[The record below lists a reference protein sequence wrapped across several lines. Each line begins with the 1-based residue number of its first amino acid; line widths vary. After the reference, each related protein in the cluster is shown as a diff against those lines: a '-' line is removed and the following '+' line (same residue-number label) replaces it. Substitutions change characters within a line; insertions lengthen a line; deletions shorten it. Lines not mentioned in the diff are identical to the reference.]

1 MAFNRVFVLVVVVG
15 LMLVGR
21 MAWSAV
27 LVSGDDKQ
35 VRATTICADSSGQN
49 IVLFWESKQFSSGSE
64 HLRFNRSAN
73 GGRRWK
79 TQPFEFPLNNNYVY
93 FSDYLP
99 ETVFDQN
106 GTLHVLWSQR
116 SDTQSPSYV
125 QTTNMGDTWSAKS
138 NIGKSNLPR
147 YEGLALCAAKDA
159 SGLWAFYADYDWH
172 SYVCT
177 SAGSGKSWAVVDG
190 PAAGDPLKGFCS
202 SAAAYG
208 ERRYVLRIRDDKP
221 EVLAYDGAAWS
232 IFVIDSTSGPVS
244 MAENHSIAVDSK
256 GRVYV
261 VYAESGKV
269 WCLRSDDQG
278 KSFSKVVV
286 ATGEGVQVP
295 VITVTGKDSI
305 AVAWQQGNQ
314 VRYSVSS
321 DVANSFADS
330 KIIARSSSAQT
341 APDICSVG
349 ESLYFSFTQDGS
361 AWFAGYPDV
370 PVVSSTRV
378 SGKNLLSNSN
388 FDAFRGQAP
397 TGWTVDS
404 WNQKFLKERY
414 GRGKPGRGGTGSCL
428 EMKEGSG
435 ASIIEFTGPKTAV
448 EADTTYVLK
457 GYYASTCEKMEVIG
471 TWLDSKGREI
481 SSTTL
486 TLPETQEQWTEFFD
500 QISSPIGSV
509 SFRINVRKKWQTG
522 RARFDDFSLRLGTLQ
537 NFAKEFSLPP
547 LKAGELR
554 YPIFGWCVPGGWSDG
569 NTYPL
574 KFYNSDRAFAE
585 YAMANFT
592 VGSAAK
598 FGTMR
603 QGAGWTTNDDDLIK
617 DGKDPSVA
625 WIHGGDE
632 PGMSAFPDIAKTH
645 ERVKRLAPNK
655 PFLINLLPTYGF
667 PSYAA
672 FEEYLDAYI
681 KIVKPKIFTYDF
693 YSLGGPNNGYSKD
706 FFGNYEIARKHALK
720 NNIDW
725 GVILGVTAFGGIRS
739 PNDAE
744 LRWQAFTSLAYG
756 SKMLGWFTYLTEV
769 EYGGM
774 NWRDAAINWD
784 GSRSRHY
791 TMLRRLNSEVLKLG
805 NVLLRL
811 KSTGVY
817 HTKPLPELT
826 RDIKE
831 SELVKGIS
839 TGQWVL
845 GEFTDSKN
853 HTYFMLANRDY
864 AKSQK
869 AVVTFNNGPK
879 SLSVLS
885 VTTGKWM
892 NVSGYDKKAASL
904 KVSIPKGD
912 ARLFKIE

>member
-1 MAFNRVFVLVVVVG
+1 
-15 LMLVGR
+15 MLVLIAGLLLAGR
-21 MAWSAV
+21 IACSAV
-27 LVSGDDKQ
+27 MVSGDDRQ
-35 VRATTICADSSGQN
+35 VRASTICADSSGQS

-79 TQPFEFPLNNNYVY
+79 TQPFEFPLNNNNVY

-99 ETVFDQN
+99 ETAFDQN

-116 SDTQSPSYV
+116 TDTQSPSYV
-125 QTTNMGDTWSAKS
+125 QTNNMGDTWSAKT

-147 YEGLALCAAKDA
+147 YEGLALCVGKDTP
-159 SGLWAFYADYDWH
+159 GLWAFYADYDWH

-177 SAGSGKSWAVVDG
+177 SADNGKSWSSVDG

-208 ERRYVLRIRDDKP
+208 NRRYVLRIRDEKP

-232 IFVIDSTSGPVS
+232 FFVIDVSSGPIS
-244 MAENHSIAVDSK
+244 MAENHTIAVDSK
-256 GRVYV
+256 GRIFA

-278 KSFSKVVV
+278 KSFSKVTV
-286 ATGEGVQVP
+286 ASGEGVQVP

-305 AVAWQQGNQ
+305 AVAWQQGSQ

-321 DVANSFADS
+321 DTAGSFPES
-330 KIIARSSSAQT
+330 KIISRSSSVQT

-349 ESLYFSFTQDGS
+349 ESLYFSYTQDGA

-378 SGKNLLSNSN
+378 SGKNLLSNSQ
-388 FDAFRGQAP
+388 FDAFHGQAP

-404 WNQKFLKERY
+404 WNQKFLKERF

-435 ASIIEFTGPKTAV
+435 AAIIEFTGPKTSI

-457 GYYASTCEKMEVIG
+457 GYYASTCEKVEVIG
-471 TWLDSKGREI
+471 SWLDNKGKDI
-481 SSTTL
+481 SSFNL
-486 TLPETQEQWTEFFD
+486 ILPETQEQWTEFFD

-522 RARFDDFSLRLGTLQ
+522 RVRFDDFSLRLGTLQ
-537 NFAKEFSLPP
+537 NYAKEFSLPA
-547 LKAGELR
+547 LKPGELR
-554 YPIFGWCVPGGWSDG
+554 YPIFGWCTPGGWTDS

-574 KFYNSDRAFAE
+574 KYYNSERAYAE
-585 YAMANFT
+585 YAMDNFT
-592 VGSAAK
+592 VGSYAK

-603 QGAGWTTNDDDLIK
+603 QGAGWAANDDDLIK

-632 PGMSAFPDIAKTH
+632 PGMSAFPGIAKAH

-655 PFLINLLPTYGF
+655 PFLMNLLPTYGF

-681 KIVKPKIFTYDF
+681 KTVKPKMFTYDF
-693 YSLGGPNNGYSKD
+693 YALGGPNNGYSKD
-706 FFGNYEIARKHALK
+706 FFANYELARKHALK

-725 GVILGVTAFGGIRS
+725 GVILGVVAYGGIRS

-774 NWRDAAINWD
+774 NWRDAVINWD
-784 GSRSRHY
+784 GSRTRHY
-791 TMLRRLNSEVLKLG
+791 TMLRRLNGEVLKLG
-805 NVLLRL
+805 NILLRL

-817 HTKPLPELT
+817 HTRPLPELT

-831 SELVKGIS
+831 SELVKTI
-839 TGQWVL
+839 TAGQWVL
-845 GEFTDSKN
+845 GEFADPKN
-853 HTYFMLANRDY
+853 HTYFMLVNRDY
-864 AKSQK
+864 AKDQK
-869 AVVTFNNGPK
+869 ATISFTGKPKGLLVLDVV
-879 SLSVLS
+879 
-885 VTTGKWM
+885 TGKWKS
-892 NVSGYDKKAASL
+892 VVEYDKKNSCFTTRI
-904 KVSIPKGD
+904 SKGD
-912 ARLFKIE
+912 ARLYRVE